1 MSTEYDLG
9 YFEGLRNAMVAFM
22 RAADKDQFFEWLC
35 KEVDEAKRLRD
46 DK

>member
-22 RAADKDQFFEWLC
+22 RMPDKDQFFEWLC
-35 KEVDEAKRLRD
+35 GEVEEAKSLRNEE
-46 DK
+46 